1 MPDTTPSILLT
12 DAKKYYKQLPHQ
24 KEAVRYLGVLL
35 LNTKAGQTLNLK
47 EPYDWITK
55 SDAELY
61 WLGLQ
66 ISEETINKFALLYRN
81 KAVISP
87 SELQIKYF
95 SQRDNSIKPFV
106 TCNSS
111 SHAMFIDYYL
121 RKNGYEGLKSDE
133 EVLKKVFSGKYG
145 SYGTNPSVSWDIQIK
160 VAISFNINCKYTN
173 EGKSALIKILNEGG
187 ICPLN
192 IFHKGTSR
200 SNRGGGHII
209 VALDYDKTRGFF
221 IHDPYGCRPPTYN
234 SLEGKYWMSEKE
246 FDWRFQGLFTKFL
259 NII

>member
-1 MPDTTPSILLT
+1 MSGQSNSILLT

-35 LNTKAGQTLNLK
+35 LSTKAASILNLQN
-47 EPYDWITK
+47 EYDWITK
-55 SDAELY
+55 NDAELY

-66 ISEETINKFALLYRN
+66 ISKETINKFALLYRN
-81 KAVISP
+81 SATSTSI
-87 SELQIKYF
+87 ELQVKYF
-95 SQRDNSIKPFV
+95 SQLDNSIKPFV

-121 RKNGYEGLKSDE
+121 RQNGYEGLKSDE
-133 EVLKKVFSGKYG
+133 EVIKKVFSGKYG
-145 SYGTNPSVSWDIQIK
+145 SYGNNPSVSWDIQIN
-160 VAISFNINCKYTN
+160 VAKSFNINCKYSN
-173 EGKSALIKILNEGG
+173 QGKSALIKILNEGG

-209 VALDYDKTRGFF
+209 VALDYDKVRGFF
-221 IHDPYGCRPPTYN
+221 IHDPYGCRPPTYK
-234 SLEGKYWMSEKE
+234 SKEGKYWMSESE
-246 FDWRFQGLFTKFL
+246 FDWRFQGLFTMFL
-259 NII
+259 NMI